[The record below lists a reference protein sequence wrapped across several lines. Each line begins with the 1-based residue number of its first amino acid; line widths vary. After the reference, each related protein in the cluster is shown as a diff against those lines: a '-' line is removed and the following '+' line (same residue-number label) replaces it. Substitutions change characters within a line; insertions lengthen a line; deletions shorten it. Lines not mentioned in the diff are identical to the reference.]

1 MADTPGG
8 AIDDAA
14 PARKLAEIVIDDATW
29 TGASEARR
37 REWRAVLDDLL
48 AEHHFEA
55 DLPDALRL
63 FVTSLP
69 GRVLVDARRANAADE
84 SALREEIALA
94 DIEGHLREYLRICSE
109 MGELDEGGGSPRL
122 EVMDMAKRLVHDDAG
137 KAVQRLF
144 RSLRPDHAT
153 ARRLFTLI
161 LTLHIDTT
169 RLVRP
174 HHLDATLERRG
185 RLPRSAHRGD

>member
-8 AIDDAA
+8 AINDAA
-14 PARKLAEIVIDDATW
+14 TARRLVEIVIDEATW

-37 REWRAVLDDLL
+37 REWRVVLDDLL
-48 AEHHFEA
+48 AEHNFEA
-55 DLPDALRL
+55 DLPADLRL
-63 FVTSLP
+63 FITSLP
-69 GRVLVDARRANAADE
+69 GRVLVEAGRNGAADDG
-84 SALREEIALA
+84 ALREEIALA
-94 DIEGHLREYLRICSE
+94 DIEDHLREYLRICSE
-109 MGELDEGGGSPRL
+109 MSQLDEGGGSPRL

-137 KAVQRLF
+137 KAIQRLF

-153 ARRLFTLI
+153 ARRFFTLI

-174 HHLDATLERRG
+174 HHLDATIERRG
-185 RLPRSAHRGD
+185 RRAHRGD